1 MLPDKVYTFLK
12 WFCLI
17 AIPAFVTFLS
27 FVLPLYGIADG
38 TVNIIVGTMSAVGVL
53 IGSLIGVSTKV
64 YNDRQ

>member
-17 AIPAFVTFLS
+17 CVPAIVTFLS
-27 FVLPLYGIADG
+27 FVLPLYGVGDG
-38 TVNIIVGTMSAVGVL
+38 LVNTIVGTLSAVGVL